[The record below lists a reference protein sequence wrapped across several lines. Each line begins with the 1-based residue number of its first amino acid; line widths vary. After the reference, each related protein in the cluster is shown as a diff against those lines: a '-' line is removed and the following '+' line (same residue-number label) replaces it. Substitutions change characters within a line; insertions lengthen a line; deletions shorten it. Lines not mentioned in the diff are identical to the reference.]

1 MNDMNRDKFKQT
13 VNLKNIIKIDNLRK
27 KAKSRKV
34 EYSLPIVFWEIY
46 MKDIYH

>member
-1 MNDMNRDKFKQT
+1 MNEMNRDKFKQT

-34 EYSLPIVFWEIY
+34 EYSLPIVF
-46 MKDIYH
+46 